1 MSRGYAEVL
10 DPLTRLRGVRG
21 AMIVAGS
28 DGVVVA
34 ESLMEGVKS
43 KALAALASSLALRV
57 SRVSGAAGRGD
68 PRYFQLQAAEGALF
82 VAPAP
87 HAEDLLLV
95 VIAGPETP
103 PGMARLE
110 VLKAAGQLT

>member
-1 MSRGYAEVL
+1 
-10 DPLTRLRGVRG
+10 
-21 AMIVAGS
+21 
-28 DGVVVA
+28 
-34 ESLMEGVKS
+34 
-43 KALAALASSLALRV
+43 
-57 SRVSGAAGRGD
+57 
-68 PRYFQLQAAEGALF
+68 